1 MCLPVKPT
9 GTFSFAATYNVSV
22 RLICGGGFFVN
33 EQDMVKKLKNDPAA
47 LRSVMQSADGR
58 ALLGML
64 SGGDTAALGRAAQ
77 QAAAGDMS
85 ALSAMLQRV
94 MATPEGAALVQHLE
108 ESLQR

>member
-1 MCLPVKPT
+1 M
-9 GTFSFAATYNVSV
+9 
-22 RLICGGGFFVN
+22 N

-47 LRSVMQSADGR
+47 LRSVMQSTDGR

-85 ALSAMLQRV
+85 GAVRHAPACDGHTGGCGAGTASGRIPAAMMRGG
-94 MATPEGAALVQHLE
+94 PRHGGAG
-108 ESLQR
+108 

>member
-1 MCLPVKPT
+1 M
-9 GTFSFAATYNVSV
+9 
-22 RLICGGGFFVN
+22 N

-85 ALSAMLQRV
+85 ALSAMPP
-94 MATPEGAALVQHLE
+94 AFSWALRWNKLRFD
-108 ESLQR
+108 LRLLWG

>member
-1 MCLPVKPT
+1 
-9 GTFSFAATYNVSV
+9 
-22 RLICGGGFFVN
+22 
-33 EQDMVKKLKNDPAA
+33 
-47 LRSVMQSADGR
+47 MQSADGR

-94 MATPEGAALVQHLE
+94 MAPHRRVRRWYSIWKNPCSDDERRSAAWR
-108 ESLQR
+108 SWMKN

>member
-1 MCLPVKPT
+1 M
-9 GTFSFAATYNVSV
+9 
-22 RLICGGGFFVN
+22 N
-33 EQDMVKKLKNDPAA
+33 EQDMVKKLKNAPAA

-85 ALSAMLQRV
+85 ALSAM
-94 MATPEGAALVQHLE
+94 ATPEGAALVQHLE

>member
-1 MCLPVKPT
+1 M
-9 GTFSFAATYNVSV
+9 ND
-22 RLICGGGFFVN
+22 
-33 EQDMVKKLKNDPAA
+33 QDMVKKLKNDPAA

-77 QAAAGDMS
+77 QAAGDMS

>member
-1 MCLPVKPT
+1 M
-9 GTFSFAATYNVSV
+9 
-22 RLICGGGFFVN
+22 N
-33 EQDMVKKLKNDPAA
+33 EQDMMKNLKNDPAA

-58 ALLGML
+58 ALLKML
-64 SGGDTAALGRAAQ
+64 SGGDTAALGSAAK

-94 MATPEGAALVQHLE
+94 LRTPEGAALAARVE

>member
-1 MCLPVKPT
+1 M
-9 GTFSFAATYNVSV
+9 
-22 RLICGGGFFVN
+22 N

-64 SGGDTAALGRAAQ
+64 SGGDTAAL
-77 QAAAGDMS
+77 
-85 ALSAMLQRV
+85 SAMLQRV

>member
-1 MCLPVKPT
+1 M
-9 GTFSFAATYNVSV
+9 
-22 RLICGGGFFVN
+22 N

-77 QAAAGDMS
+77 QAAAGDIS